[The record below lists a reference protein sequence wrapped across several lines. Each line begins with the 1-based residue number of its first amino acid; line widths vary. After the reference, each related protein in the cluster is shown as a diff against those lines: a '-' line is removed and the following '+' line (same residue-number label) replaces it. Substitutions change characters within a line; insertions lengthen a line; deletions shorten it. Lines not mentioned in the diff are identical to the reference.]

1 MSQSLKRAIFYLS
14 VAIILA
20 VFLGGV
26 GVHGVRAG
34 VERDGAYR
42 QMEVYSEVLRKIQ
55 TDYVTEP
62 NISGVTG
69 GALHGLLE
77 SLDADSSYLTAG
89 EYRVFKQ
96 HQGAGTAQVGLN
108 VSKRMGYA
116 TIVSV
121 VPGSPA
127 DKEQLSDGDLIESI
141 DDQSTHEL
149 SLAMINLLL
158 EGKAGTTV
166 SIAVIRPRKPE
177 PDRISLTRTPVVLP
191 AMEPQQYENSSILYL
206 KPLALSRDRVDA
218 IAARLKT
225 MPQSGNRKVLLDLR
239 DVATGDAAEGVR
251 LANFFLRSGTI
262 ATLEGQKYPR
272 QSFTADGSRALS
284 DAPLA
289 VLVNHGT
296 SGAAEIVAAAVLDN
310 KRGDVVGERTFGEGA
325 VQKTIEMPDGSAM
338 ILSVAKYAAPDG
350 KKFQDDA
357 VTPNV
362 QVAGNDDEDA
372 DQSRADEQLNKA
384 LALLKAKNA

>member
-1 MSQSLKRAIFYLS
+1 
-14 VAIILA
+14 
-20 VFLGGV
+20 
-26 GVHGVRAG
+26 
-34 VERDGAYR
+34 
-42 QMEVYSEVLRKIQ
+42 
-55 TDYVTEP
+55 
-62 NISGVTG
+62 
-69 GALHGLLE
+69 
-77 SLDADSSYLTAG
+77 
-89 EYRVFKQ
+89 
-96 HQGAGTAQVGLN
+96 
-108 VSKRMGYA
+108 
-116 TIVSV
+116 
-121 VPGSPA
+121 
-127 DKEQLSDGDLIESI
+127 
-141 DDQSTHEL
+141 
-149 SLAMINLLL
+149 
-158 EGKAGTTV
+158 
-166 SIAVIRPRKPE
+166 
-177 PDRISLTRTPVVLP
+177 
-191 AMEPQQYENSSILYL
+191 
-206 KPLALSRDRVDA
+206 
-218 IAARLKT
+218 
-225 MPQSGNRKVLLDLR
+225 VLLDLR

-272 QSFTADGSRALS
+272 QTFTADGSRALS